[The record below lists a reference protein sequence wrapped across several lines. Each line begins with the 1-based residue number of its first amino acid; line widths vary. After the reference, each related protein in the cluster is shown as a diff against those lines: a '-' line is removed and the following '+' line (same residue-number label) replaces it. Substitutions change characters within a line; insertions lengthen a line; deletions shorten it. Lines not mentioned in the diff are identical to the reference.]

1 MVARVEVNEVNEVKR
16 VAVKAVMAEAVE
28 AVGSATEVTVE
39 AAMAETMEVMTAL
52 ETAVGMAA
60 EYTALNRVL
69 ERLEARERREQ
80 YLALVW
86 VLREPSL
93 QRKAMKRVPSLQIPS
108 TKRNQTQSNGLLTI
122 RGVCHWNHSE

>member
-1 MVARVEVNEVNEVKR
+1 MARVEVNEVNEVKR

-69 ERLEARERREQ
+69 DGG
-80 YLALVW
+80 
-86 VLREPSL
+86 S
-93 QRKAMKRVPSLQIPS
+93 S
-108 TKRNQTQSNGLLTI
+108 TSRSCGYCESHHFNEKQ
-122 RGVCHWNHSE
+122 